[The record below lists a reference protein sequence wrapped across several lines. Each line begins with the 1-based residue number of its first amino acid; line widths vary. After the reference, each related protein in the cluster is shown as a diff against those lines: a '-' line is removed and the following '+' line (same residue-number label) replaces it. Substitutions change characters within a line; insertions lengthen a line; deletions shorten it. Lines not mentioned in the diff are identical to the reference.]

1 MKLKKF
7 QEKELTI
14 IEYEDIIEI
23 GKVFKGGQRIRK
35 KSGNEINTIL
45 EKLEKDKYQYFVSRD
60 FNSTNIEDLKD
71 IYRNL
76 LFIKNSFTVLAVPN

>member
-45 EKLEKDKYQYFVSRD
+45 EKLEKQGYKLEKKDKNKFG
-60 FNSTNIEDLKD
+60 D
-71 IYRNL
+71 IYYYL
-76 LFIKNSFTVLAVPN
+76 KKIT

>member
-45 EKLEKDKYQYFVSRD
+45 EKLEKQGYKLEKKDKNKFGYSIQ
-60 FNSTNIEDLKD
+60 I
-71 IYRNL
+71 
-76 LFIKNSFTVLAVPN
+76 